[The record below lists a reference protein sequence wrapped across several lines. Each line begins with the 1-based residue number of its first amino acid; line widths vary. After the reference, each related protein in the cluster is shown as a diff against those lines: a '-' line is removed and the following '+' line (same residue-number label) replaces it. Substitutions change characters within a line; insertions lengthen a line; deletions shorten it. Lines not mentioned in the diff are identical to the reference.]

1 MIEAVPFIRIGLY
14 FDITPQ
20 NFFDFFSI
28 YLDNLNKPKVNISV
42 GQLRCLSMWQWWAGA
57 SVRMD
62 RLGVKSY
69 W

>member
-42 GQLRCLSMWQWWAGA
+42 GQLRCLSM
-57 SVRMD
+57 
-62 RLGVKSY
+62 
-69 W
+69 